1 MQACELDFPGPVE
14 LNPLRYRDAPTPTPG
29 VGEILIRVSV
39 CGVCRTDLHVV
50 EGELP
55 SRRSPVVPGHQVVG
69 VIEQQGMGADR
80 YQLGARVGVPWLHRT
95 CGRCEY
101 CRSGKENLCENA
113 DFTGYTVDGGYA
125 SFIVAPQDFVY
136 PIPEAFTDEQ
146 AAPLLCAGII
156 GFRSLRHCDLHPG
169 GRLGLFGFGAAAHVT
184 IQVARHWGIEVFA
197 FTRDERHRS
206 LARDLGATW
215 VGGASAEPPVKL
227 NAAILFAPA
236 GDLVI
241 PALKALKK
249 GGVLVLGGIH
259 MTEIPPLPYELLYHE
274 RVVRSIANNT
284 RQDGHDFFR
293 VAAEI
298 PVQTQVQVFSLGE
311 ANTALNALKH
321 DGVRGAA
328 VVQVGSLCARFV
340 PCPFPAA
347 NSSPPAP
354 RLRCCRRRRRAGP
367 TLSSSSPTISAAT
380 TWAAWARPISRLPTS
395 TRWRPPARGS
405 STGTRTRRSAL
416 RPVRAF

>member
-14 LNPLRYRDAPTPTPG
+14 LNPLRYRDAPTPVPG
-29 VGEILIRVSV
+29 PGEILIRVSV

-69 VIEQQGMGADR
+69 VIEQQGMGANR
-80 YQLGARVGVPWLHRT
+80 YELGARVGVPWLHRT

-136 PIPEAFTDEQ
+136 PIPEAFADEQ

-156 GFRSLRHCDLHPG
+156 GFRCLRHCDLHPG

-206 LARDLGATW
+206 LARELGATW
-215 VGGASAEPPVKL
+215 VGGASAEPPVRL

-236 GDLVI
+236 GELVI
-241 PALKALKK
+241 PALKSLKK

-259 MTEIPPLPYELLYHE
+259 MTQIPPLPYELLYHE

-328 VVQVGSLCARFV
+328 VVQVGA
-340 PCPFPAA
+340 
-347 NSSPPAP
+347 
-354 RLRCCRRRRRAGP
+354 
-367 TLSSSSPTISAAT
+367 
-380 TWAAWARPISRLPTS
+380 
-395 TRWRPPARGS
+395 
-405 STGTRTRRSAL
+405 
-416 RPVRAF
+416 